1 MWEVDGKDFEIIE
14 NLNLKEDPFRAV
26 KEYSPLISEMR
37 WELPEQKEL
46 YDSYSKKRKLIESKD
61 VDNYYKEKVKPI
73 ERKKWEYLILFLEE
87 LFHML
92 QL

>member
-46 YDSYSKKRKLIESKD
+46 YDSYTKKRKLIE
-61 VDNYYKEKVKPI
+61 VKMLI
-73 ERKKWEYLILFLEE
+73 IIIKKNIK
-87 LFHML
+87 
-92 QL
+92 